1 MPQKVIKYAQ
11 EPVVFHHHKKRNFF
25 HKITGQIEED
35 EKNKLQN
42 LKSQQ
47 LIDENKRTQTENNS
61 LKVVNEKLNDRIDFL
76 QSIIEKEASANTY
89 YYNYP
94 PKADES
100 LK

>member
-11 EPVVFHHHKKRNFF
+11 EPVVFHLHKKRNFF

-47 LIDENKRTQTENNS
+47 LIDENKMI
-61 LKVVNEKLNDRIDFL
+61 VAEKLRL
-76 QSIIEKEASANTY
+76 
-89 YYNYP
+89 
-94 PKADES
+94 
-100 LK
+100 